1 MQMTKEQDI
10 LKNSTVLIVEDEAVL
25 MELYK
30 MVFEDAGSKTITA
43 VDGDL
48 AMEAIKN
55 NEWDLLLLDIML
67 PNTDGINI
75 VKKLNK
81 EYKGKGWKKGKVIM
95 LTNLSNEDI
104 IKTSFKL
111 GIDGYLIKSEI
122 QPDEL
127 LNEARAYLENKPLTK
142 E

>member
-1 MQMTKEQDI
+1 MTKEQDI

-81 EYKGKGWKKGKVIM
+81 EYEGERWKKGKVIM